1 MLRGG
6 RGSAWEGAVR
16 TPALV
21 SSRRLFGSEG
31 PRRVSGVM
39 HASDWLPTLMEAANQ
54 SLAEEG
60 EKTQGQSQWKY
71 WTSNGAA
78 ARYKVLIKG

>member
-1 MLRGG
+1 MRGG
-6 RGSAWEGAVR
+6 KGSAWEGAVR

-21 SSRRLFGSEG
+21 SNRRLFGSEG

-39 HASDWLPTLMEAANQ
+39 HTSDWLPTLMEAANQ

-60 EKTQGQSQWKY
+60 EKIQGQSQWKY
-71 WTSNGAA
+71 WMSSGAA
-78 ARYKVLIKG
+78 PRYKVLIEG